1 MPTEARRTMKAR
13 VAKAVNRS
21 DQMNDER
28 LRLLVEGASDYAII
42 TLDPQGVVTTWNR
55 GAERITAYRP
65 EEIIGRHIACLY
77 PHDKIEA
84 GCPEQELKV
93 AAVQGRFEDDNWRV
107 RKDGSRFWANVVM
120 TPLHDREG
128 HLLGFGKIM
137 RDLTERRRGEERLRL
152 VVESAPNAMLLT
164 NDAGIIILINSQ
176 TERLFGYSRNE
187 LIGQPVE
194 ILVPERVRGAHPS
207 DRASFFADPQA
218 RPMGA
223 GRDLYGVHKD
233 GHEIPVEI
241 GLNPMATEEGTFVL
255 ASIIDITERKRAEA
269 TIARQAQ
276 EILEVATPVV
286 QVWDGVVVAPLI
298 GTLDSQRTEQFME
311 RLLQRIVETNSPVAL
326 VDITGVPTIDTQT
339 AQHLIETITA
349 VRMLGAQT
357 VLTGVRPALAQTLV
371 HLGIDLSHI
380 VTRSSLSAGLRVGL
394 DMLDLQVVR
403 KNGRR

>member
-21 DQMNDER
+21 DQINDER
-28 LRLLVEGASDYAII
+28 LRVLVEGASDYAII

-93 AAVQGRFEDDNWRV
+93 ATVQGRFEDDNWRV

-128 HLLGFGKIM
+128 HLFGFGKIM

-164 NDAGIIILINSQ
+164 NDAGIIVLINSQ

-207 DRASFFADPQA
+207 DRATFFADPQA

-223 GRDLYGVHKD
+223 GRDLYAVHKD

-241 GLNPMATEEGTFVL
+241 GLSPMATEEGTFVL

-311 RLLQRIVETNSPVAL
+311 RLLQRIVDTNSPVAL

-380 VTRSSLSAGLRVGL
+380 VTRSSLSAGLRVAL

>member
-1 MPTEARRTMKAR
+1 MKAR

-28 LRLLVEGASDYAII
+28 LRSLLEGASDYALI

-65 EEIIGRHIACLY
+65 EEIIGRQIACLY

-152 VVESAPNAMLLT
+152 MVESAPNAMLLT
-164 NDAGIIILINSQ
+164 NDAGIIALINSQ
-176 TERLFGYSRNE
+176 MERLFGYSRNE

-194 ILVPERVRGAHPS
+194 ILVPERVRGPHPS
-207 DRASFFADPQA
+207 DRATFFADPQA

-233 GHEIPVEI
+233 GHEIPVAI
-241 GLNPMATEEGTFVL
+241 GLNPMATEKGTFVL

-269 TIARQAQ
+269 TIARQVQ
-276 EILEVATPVV
+276 EILEMATPVG

-298 GTLDSQRTEQFME
+298 GTLDSQRTEQFTE
-311 RLLQRIVETNSPVAL
+311 RLQRIVETNSPVAL

-349 VRMLGAQT
+349 VRVLRAQT

-380 VTRSSLSAGLRVGL
+380 VTRSSLSAGLRVAL
-394 DMLDLQVVR
+394 DMLDRLCNR
-403 KNGRR
+403 PALLKTPADASS